1 MKIKSCSYEKDLKNT
16 LLILRIIPKL
26 FYTETGIRLLSKLSK
41 KRPILNKHANIQFIE
56 KWMARND
63 GSKLRICLFKSL
75 EPKKNVPG
83 MLWLHGGGYAVG
95 TPEHSNKLAR
105 KLIEAS
111 NCVIIAPDYRL
122 STEAPYP
129 AALNDAYETLLW
141 MKNHTKELGIR
152 DNQLM
157 VGGDSAGGGLAV
169 ALSLYARDKGEVA
182 IAFQMP
188 LYPMLDDRM
197 TSKSATF
204 DNTPVWDAKSN
215 FNCWKLYLGKL
226 FGTKE
231 VPYYAAPSRA
241 NDFSK
246 LPPTTTFVGELEP
259 FRDEVIQFAHNLRK
273 SGVPVDFEKFNGCF
287 HAFEQMCP
295 KATVSKKAIAY
306 VINSFKYAVEHYFAE
321 QNS

>member
-1 MKIKSCSYEKDLKNT
+1 MKIENKLFDNDLRSK
-16 LLILRIIPKL
+16 LFIMKIVPKL
-26 FYTETGIRLLSKLSK
+26 FYTETGMRIVNKLSK
-41 KRPILNKHANIQFIE
+41 KRPIFKKHTNIQFTEQWIPR
-56 KWMARND
+56 KD
-63 GSKLRICLFKSL
+63 GSKLRICIYRPL

-122 STEAPYP
+122 SIEAPYP

-152 DNQLM
+152 ENQLM

-169 ALSLYARDKGEVA
+169 ALSLYARDKGGVA

-231 VPYYAAPSRA
+231 VPYYAAPARA

-246 LPPTTTFVGELEP
+246 LLPTTTFVGELEP

-273 SGVPVDFEKFNGCF
+273 SGVPVDFEIFNGCF

-295 KATVSKKAIAY
+295 KAAVSKKAIAF
-306 VINSFKYAVEHYFAE
+306 VMNSFKYAVEHYSAE

>member
-1 MKIKSCSYEKDLKNT
+1 MKIKRDCFDKDLRSTFFIMK
-16 LLILRIIPKL
+16 IVPKL
-26 FYTETGIRLLSKLSK
+26 FYTETGIRIINKLSRIRLFYK
-41 KRPILNKHANIQFIE
+41 KHTNIHFTE
-56 KWMARND
+56 KWIDRKD
-63 GSKLRICLFKSL
+63 GSKLRICLFRPL
-75 EPKKNVPG
+75 EPKENVPG
-83 MLWLHGGGYAVG
+83 MLWLHGGGYAIGV
-95 TPEHSNKLAR
+95 PEQAERITKI
-105 KLIEAS
+105 LIEAS
-111 NCVIIAPDYRL
+111 PCVIIAPDYRL
-122 STEAPYP
+122 SIEAPYP

-152 DNQLM
+152 ENQLM

-169 ALSLYARDKGEVA
+169 ALSLYARNKGEVA

-231 VPYYAAPSRA
+231 VPYYAAPARA

-306 VINSFKYAVEHYFAE
+306 VKNSFKYAVEHYFAE